1 MTTQNA
7 IVDSTQAGKNEV
19 IAMVLDI
26 QRIKTYE
33 RNPRRS
39 ENPEYDRIKESIRA
53 TGLDQPLVVTQPP
66 ENKDYIVHSGGNT
79 RLLAL
84 KELYEETGDTRF
96 GQIHCLFKPWVCES
110 DVLLAHLRENDLRG
124 ELIFID
130 KARAIFDIKQLLE
143 EELGIEEL
151 SQRKLQSVL
160 ADAGYSLN
168 QGLISRMGYTVNRL
182 YPVIPQALNAGLG
195 RPQTMQIRALD
206 RAAFK
211 IWLKHELGNEGDYD
225 DVFNTLSK
233 RYDTPDWDIE
243 LLQSAIE
250 IEISEQAEIS
260 IQTIRVE
267 LDAQIAGRELII
279 PEFDDDN
286 ESDDHDLW
294 HSSEPV
300 SPKTSLPNDESTI
313 RTENNARSPD
323 EKRFNDCSVSVSGD
337 SILQPEA
344 AAPDTLDVGAES
356 VVEKVLNN
364 THTGPDDLKSL
375 RGRAWTLAARLAQR
389 NGMPDLVEPISGKG
403 FGFILRDVPDPAL
416 ADQLDNESLSQVSM
430 VWWHL
435 AASAEMTVAPV
446 DSITP
451 SLPADSVLRRAL
463 EQQDAGL
470 LFNSVWTLD
479 PGHAGYQLWRCSGE
493 QDWEDLLRLMDNY
506 RRIHRLAEKSD
517 IRLWE

>member
-1 MTTQNA
+1 MTANLSSEKAESVSIEETQ
-7 IVDSTQAGKNEV
+7 T
-19 IAMVLDI
+19 MVLAIDSV
-26 QRIKTYE
+26 KPYA

-39 ENPEYDRIKESIRA
+39 ENPKYDRIKESIRA
-53 TGLDQPLVVTQPP
+53 TGLDQPLVVTQPQ
-66 ENKDYIVHSGGNT
+66 ESADYIVHSGGNT

-84 KELYEETGDTRF
+84 KDLYEETGDTRF

-110 DVLLAHLRENDLRG
+110 EVLLAHLRENDLRG

-160 ADAGYSLN
+160 EVAGYRLN
-168 QGLISRMGYTVNRL
+168 QGLISRMGYAVNRL
-182 YPVIPQALNAGLG
+182 YPLIPQALNAGLG
-195 RPQTMQIRALD
+195 RPQAMQIRALD

-211 IWLKHELGNEGDYD
+211 IWLKYELGDEGDYD

-233 RYDTPDWDIE
+233 RYDTPDWDIG

-250 IEISEQAEIS
+250 VEISEQAEIS

-279 PEFDDDN
+279 PEFDD
-286 ESDDHDLW
+286 HDLW
-294 HSSEPV
+294 HFSEPV
-300 SPKTSLPNDESTI
+300 SSKASLPNDESTI
-313 RTENNARSPD
+313 RTENNARKPD
-323 EKRFNDCSVSVSGD
+323 EKRYNDCSVSIAGD
-337 SILQPEA
+337 SILQPVA
-344 AAPDTLDVGAES
+344 AAPETFDVEPES
-356 VVEKVLNN
+356 VVEKVLNK
-364 THTGPDDLKSL
+364 THTGPGDLKSL

-403 FGFILRDVPDPAL
+403 LGFILRDVPDPAL

-435 AASAEMTVAPV
+435 AASADMTVAPV

-451 SLPADSVLRRAL
+451 SLPVDSVLRRAL

-479 PGHAGYQLWRCSGE
+479 PGHTGYQLWRCSSE

-506 RRIHRLAEKSD
+506 RHIHHLAEKSD

>member
-1 MTTQNA
+1 
-7 IVDSTQAGKNEV
+7 
-19 IAMVLDI
+19 VLLDV

-39 ENPEYDRIKESIRA
+39 ENPEYDRIKASIRA

-66 ENKDYIVHSGGNT
+66 ESVDYIVHSGGNT

-84 KELYEETGDTRF
+84 KDLYEETGDTRF
-96 GQIHCLFKPWVCES
+96 GQIHCLFKNWVCES

-143 EELGIEEL
+143 KELKIEEL

-182 YPVIPQALNAGLG
+182 YPLIPQALNAGLG
-195 RPQTMQIRALD
+195 RPQAMQIRALD
-206 RAAFK
+206 RSAFK
-211 IWLKHELGNEGDYD
+211 IWQKYKLGDEGDYD
-225 DVFNTLSK
+225 EVFNTLSR
-233 RYDTPDWDIE
+233 RYDTPDWDIG
-243 LLQSAIE
+243 LLQGAIE
-250 IEISEQAEIS
+250 TEISEQAEVS

-267 LDAQIAGRELII
+267 LDAQIAGRELTI

-286 ESDDHDLW
+286 EADDHDLR
-294 HSSEPV
+294 HSAESA
-300 SPKTSLPNDESTI
+300 SSIASFPNDESPHSA
-313 RTENNARSPD
+313 ENNARNPD
-323 EKRFNDCSVSVSGD
+323 EERLIDADD
-337 SILQPEA
+337 STSNPEA
-344 AAPDTLDVGAES
+344 AELNPSSDEPESLVGQI
-356 VVEKVLNN
+356 LNSSSSSS
-364 THTGPDDLKSL
+364 DDLKSL

-389 NGMPDLVEPISGKG
+389 NGMSDLVEPISGKG
-403 FGFILRDVPDPAL
+403 LGFILRDVPDPAL
-416 ADQLDNESLSQVSM
+416 ADQLDNGSLSQVSM

-446 DSITP
+446 ESIAP
-451 SLPADSVLRRAL
+451 MLPADSVLRRAL
-463 EQQDAGL
+463 KQQDAGL

-479 PGHAGYQLWRCSGE
+479 PGHTGYQLWRCCGE
-493 QDWEDLLRLMDNY
+493 QDWVDLLNLMDTY
-506 RRIHRLAEKSD
+506 RRIHHLTD
-517 IRLWE
+517 NTDTRLWE

>member
-19 IAMVLDI
+19 TAMVLDV

-39 ENPEYDRIKESIRA
+39 ENPEYDRIKASIRA

-66 ENKDYIVHSGGNT
+66 GSIDYIVHSGGNT

-84 KELYEETGDTRF
+84 KDLYEETSDPRF

-143 EELGIEEL
+143 KELEIEEL

-160 ADAGYSLN
+160 ADAGYRLN

-182 YPVIPQALNAGLG
+182 YPLIPQALNAGLG
-195 RPQTMQIRALD
+195 RPQAMQIRALD

-211 IWLKHELGNEGDYD
+211 IWVKYELGDEWDYD
-225 DVFNTLSK
+225 EVFKTLSQ
-233 RYDTPDWDIE
+233 RYDTPDWDIG
-243 LLQSAIE
+243 LLQGAIE
-250 IEISEQAEIS
+250 TEISEQAEVS

-267 LDAQIAGRELII
+267 LDAQIAGRELTI
-279 PEFDDDN
+279 PEFDENDADDY
-286 ESDDHDLW
+286 DLL
-294 HSSEPV
+294 HSTEPAP
-300 SPKTSLPNDESTI
+300 STTSFPNDESAHS
-313 RTENNARSPD
+313 TENNVRNTDVKEVIDAGGYSANSEATELDPSSDEPESPIGQI
-323 EKRFNDCSVSVSGD
+323 FNSSS
-337 SILQPEA
+337 S
-344 AAPDTLDVGAES
+344 S
-356 VVEKVLNN
+356 S
-364 THTGPDDLKSL
+364 DDLKSL

-389 NGMPDLVEPISGKG
+389 NGMSDLVEPISGKG
-403 FGFILRDVPDPAL
+403 LGFILRDVPDPAL
-416 ADQLDNESLSQVSM
+416 ADQLDNDSLSQVSM

-446 DSITP
+446 DSIAPT
-451 SLPADSVLRRAL
+451 LPADSVLRRAL

-479 PGHAGYQLWRCSGE
+479 PGHTGYQLWRCLGE
-493 QDWEDLLRLMDNY
+493 QDWSDMLNLMDTY
-506 RRIHRLAEKSD
+506 RSIHHLAD
-517 IRLWE
+517 NTDTRLWE